1 MTATQGMRG
10 PGADFDPAGI
20 LTGDAERDRR
30 NVGIVLAMVQ
40 ELYGPLELGMV
51 LRHALDRA
59 IEVTGAQ
66 RAIVLTEDEDGGG
79 LTVRM
84 GRTADGADLPDG
96 ERFSRTVVNKV
107 WDSSES
113 FLTIDAADQSAAALG
128 QSILDLRLLSIMA
141 APLPTKDGGN
151 LGVLYVDSTVQTK
164 EFNKADFQVFKAIG
178 GLVAVAVENAWLR
191 EQEKE
196 KERMARDLAVA
207 RDIQHSL
214 LPKQLPEL
222 ERFDLAAVGRPCEET
237 SGDYYDC
244 IRLPSGQ
251 VALVVGDVSGH
262 GLGSALYMVSTRA
275 LLHSL
280 LRTHPGPL
288 QVIESLNAF
297 LERDMPDSAFM
308 SMFLGI
314 LDPDTGRLQ
323 YVSAGHNPPLLLRQ
337 NGTVELLGKTGPVL
351 SILAPAPYTLSDPIQ
366 LDSGDS
372 LVLYT
377 DGFFEAH
384 DEANEIYGEDRFGDS
399 ARRHAEATPEAEG
412 MLQGMLADLM
422 TFVGSRPLDDDVTA
436 LVVRSL

>member
-1 MTATQGMRG
+1 MSAASGT
-10 PGADFDPAGI
+10 ADFDATGI
-20 LTGDAERDRR
+20 LTGDADRDRR
-30 NVGIVLAMVQ
+30 NVGIVLSMVQ
-40 ELYGPLELGMV
+40 ELYGPLELDMV

-66 RAIVLTEDEDGGG
+66 RAIVLTEDADSGSPG
-79 LTVRM
+79 VRM
-84 GRTADGADLPDG
+84 GRAAEGHDLAAG

-196 KERMARDLAVA
+196 KERMARELAVA

-214 LPKQLPEL
+214 LPKQLPDL
-222 ERFDLAAVGRPCEET
+222 PRFDIAAVGRPCEET

-262 GLGSALYMVSTRA
+262 GLGPALYMVSTRA

-297 LERDMPDSAFM
+297 LERDMPDNAFM

-314 LDPDTGRLQ
+314 LDPDEGRLQ
-323 YVSAGHNPPLLLRQ
+323 YVSAGHNPPLLLRA
-337 NGTVELLGKTGPVL
+337 NGAIERLGNTGPVL
-351 SILAPAPYTLSDPIQ
+351 SIMAPAPYTLSEPI
-366 LDSGDS
+366 SINAGDS

-384 DEANEIYGEDRFGDS
+384 DEANEIYGEERFENS
-399 ARRHAEATPEAEG
+399 ARRHADASQNAEE
-412 MLQGMLADLM
+412 MLGGMLADLM

-436 LVVRSL
+436 LILRGL